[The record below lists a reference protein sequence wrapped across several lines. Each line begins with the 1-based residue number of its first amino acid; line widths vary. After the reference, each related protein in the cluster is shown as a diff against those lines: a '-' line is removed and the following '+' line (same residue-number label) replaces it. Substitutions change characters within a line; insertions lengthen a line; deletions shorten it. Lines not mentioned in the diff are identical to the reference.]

1 MYVQFPY
8 TIIYLDGDKVGI
20 GCHYGSHNVSHSAP
34 NSIYISCSNNG
45 TWSGVDRITT
55 LECRDNKTDIHLS
68 LTTQEPP
75 ATSRYPT
82 TLMQHTAGDSVAEQ
96 TTNTPTGNDGRLTGQ
111 TSTEVKLVEETSAET
126 PMIDGTIT
134 AGVTTDTEIARPH
147 SLNIFKTT
155 TGPAA
160 KDRTT
165 TGILAAADGTM
176 ADGATADRTTADGT
190 TADGTTAGDT
200 TADRTTIAS
209 ETADSSTADDTTA
222 DRTTADGTTADRT
235 TAGSETADSSTT
247 DGTTADRITA
257 GSTTADRT
265 SADGTTADRTLAD
278 GTAWRSTRGTTM
290 SKKTATEKLIR
301 DNEMMD
307 TTSRV
312 SKATADE
319 ISDGEVIDSITTD
332 QGTVDRTPE
341 TTTYTRVSTVES
353 NAPSSDSANVT
364 TSAPGIASSNSNT
377 QAPELSV
384 STADIC
390 ADNLPAA
397 DGPRLG
403 CVTMTNYSDSAFMPW
418 VVAVITIVSIIALI
432 SIIAYVIYRRRRKR
446 RDHAD
451 SSMHLHPLSE

>member
-190 TADGTTAGDT
+190 TAD
-200 TADRTTIAS
+200 
-209 ETADSSTADDTTA
+209 
-222 DRTTADGTTADRT
+222 RT

-247 DGTTADRITA
+247 DGTTADRNTA